1 MNVKLAIW
9 IAVTISLIVAGSDAD
24 AAPVF
29 ASLPSDFVDLHS
41 VAPQIVIDMRYATDH
56 DFAGHPMPGYEAAKC
71 LLTRPTALALSS
83 IESDLAPFGLSLK
96 VYDCYRPQRAV
107 DFFVRWAA
115 DARDQK
121 MKKEF
126 YPHIDKAD
134 LIRLGYIASPS
145 AHSRGST
152 VDLTI
157 VPLPYWTATYDP
169 HQPLVAC
176 DAPASLRFADGSL
189 DMGTGYDCFD
199 PKANTHAAG
208 IIGQERA
215 NRMLLATEMIA
226 HGFQPYKYEWWHF
239 TLKNEPY
246 PDTCFDAP
254 IR

>member
-1 MNVKLAIW
+1 MNRKCATLAM
-9 IAVTISLIVAGSDAD
+9 IAFVAIGSARGE
-24 AAPVF
+24 AARVDQT
-29 ASLPSDFVDLHS
+29 LPSDLVDLRTI
-41 VAPQIVIDMRYATDH
+41 APQIVIDIRYATDH
-56 DFAGHPMPGYEAAKC
+56 DFVGHPMPGYESAKC
-71 LLTRPTALALSS
+71 LLTRSTAEALSS
-83 IESDLAPFGLSLK
+83 IENELASFGLSVK

-115 DARDQK
+115 DPADQK
-121 MKKEF
+121 MKAEF

-145 AHSRGST
+145 GHSRGST

-157 VPLPYWTATYDP
+157 VPLPYDGATYDP
-169 HQPLVAC
+169 KQPLVAC
-176 DAPASLRFADGSL
+176 DAAASVRFADGSL

-208 IIGQERA
+208 LTGQERA

-246 PDTCFDAP
+246 PNTYFDAP
-254 IR
+254 IH